1 MASKVDFQ
9 DLGPSCVAKD
19 VAGKYFSNLE
29 DACDSYLNRLWP
41 DWKTSNRTY
50 MFPPA
55 FQFRYT
61 APTGEASGAVR
72 LSKSEEVDVKGDIAE
87 LQIFRSLDKFGRE
100 TKQPMVVVTKF
111 EFKDFMKEVL
121 EQYLPVEEVNA
132 MFSSLSEV
140 DLSREIDFLVMHRR
154 IGFILIEVKATEKFK
169 ANRYLDAKKQL
180 EVAAKF
186 IRVLLQAKDIDIPIY
201 KVIAFPHVTDKGRDG
216 SDLID
221 LRKIHLAGMDNDDES
236 SLECFEVWWK
246 EHFSEQSFEEHEEEF
261 MKLVS
266 VFVGQRTAISAT
278 AQILSGLFKTI
289 DEQSFLERSHAK
301 MARKGASGSKVVLK
315 PSDVPELNILA
326 KQFLFLNVEQLR
338 LWEGPKHQLFCGAP
352 GSGKTIL
359 LQHKALECAK
369 KGDTVLVFV
378 PPPLDKLYKEFFS
391 KNEILEDL
399 YYIVTFDGL
408 ARFLSLAPRTPG
420 KPIHVFVDEFQM
432 ILVTSK
438 TLLDP
443 FTEFLVQHQ
452 SKDLYQWLTYDVN
465 QMMFAGG
472 SEVFGI
478 KRRYDFSIP
487 DYLSDLCT
495 NKNFFHAPS
504 LTTVVRCT
512 SEVYEYLQ
520 RYLKFS
526 FSEKSVGEAQT
537 PQQYWHHPIYL
548 GHQICGPQVIVEGK
562 ISYGSYEERYADCC
576 KIIKDQINEWAK
588 ENDVFFY
595 HRIAILVAAPRY
607 LDTLNEFL
615 ARDGVP
621 VCRIGEMENKV
632 VLDMAD
638 YARSYEWPIVISVCG
653 HLKQMTNYIP
663 VSRAVTRL
671 VILWWK

>member
-1 MASKVDFQ
+1 MATNVEFQ
-9 DLGPSCVAKD
+9 DSDRNCVAKD

-72 LSKSEEVDVKGDIAE
+72 LSKSEERDVKGDIAE

-100 TKQPMVVVTKF
+100 TKQPMVVITKF
-111 EFKDFMKEVL
+111 EFKEFMKEVL
-121 EQYLPVEEVNA
+121 EQYIPVEEVNA
-132 MFSSLSEV
+132 MFSSLSEI
-140 DLSREIDFLVMHRR
+140 DLSREIDFLVMHRQ
-154 IGFILIEVKATEKFK
+154 IGFIFIEVKATEKFK

-201 KVIAFPHVTDKGRDG
+201 KVIAFPHVADKGRDG

-221 LRKIHLAGMDNDDES
+221 LRKIHLVGMDGGDEI
-236 SLECFEVWWK
+236 SLQHFEVWWK
-246 EHFSEQSFEEHEEEF
+246 EHFLEQSFEVQEEKF

-266 VFVGQRTAISAT
+266 VFVGQRSAISAT

-301 MARKGASGSKVVLK
+301 MARKGACGSKVVLK
-315 PSDVPELNILA
+315 PNDIPELNILA

-369 KGDTVLVFV
+369 NGEKVFIFV
-378 PPPLDKLYKEFFS
+378 PPPLDKLYKEFFVR
-391 KNEILEDL
+391 NEISEDL
-399 YYIVTFDGL
+399 FHIVTIEHL
-408 ARFLSLAPRTPG
+408 AHFLSLAPRNPG
-420 KPIHVFVDEFQM
+420 KPFHVFVDEFQTLL
-432 ILVTSK
+432 ITSK
-438 TLLDP
+438 TLLGP
-443 FTEFLVQHQ
+443 FTEFLAQHQ
-452 SKDLYQWLTYDVN
+452 SKDFFQWLTYDVN
-465 QMMFAGG
+465 QMILSG
-472 SEVFGI
+472 EVFGV
-478 KRRYDFSIP
+478 KQRYDFSIP

-504 LTTVVRCT
+504 MTTVVRCT
-512 SEVYEYLQ
+512 SEIYEFLQ

-526 FSEKSVGEAQT
+526 FGKNPVDDPQT
-537 PQQYWHHPIYL
+537 PQQHWHHPIHL
-548 GHQICGPQVIVEGK
+548 GHQICGPQVIVEGS
-562 ISYGSYEERYADCC
+562 ISYKSYEDRFVDCC
-576 KIIKDQINEWAK
+576 KIIKNEINEWAK
-588 ENDVFFY
+588 DYDVFFY
-595 HRIAILVAAPRY
+595 HKIAILVAAPRY
-607 LDTLNEFL
+607 LGTLREFL
-615 ARDGVP
+615 SREAIP

-638 YARSYEWPIVISVCG
+638 YARSYEWPIVILVCG
-653 HLKQMTNYIP
+653 HLKDMRNYIP